1 MNDVNLICILIA
13 ELAPLA
19 ATMFSLIYG
28 LRHFFKRGMPLFL
41 QSLTMAMA
49 SHALGSIYHLCQT
62 VTSDTQVEGFTPAYL
77 GRIGFFLFI
86 ITASYGQMDRIVDDG
101 TPPMRKARRIALLA
115 PACALLL
122 YIPNALVDDVPIS
135 TKVAYA
141 LVWIPALFS
150 VYFNLKHAIIPDLDF
165 GFIKAIKPYNILA
178 LCLSFAELLCL
189 TAWNFLYTAPMVIT
203 AVIFSILCVCTVVAA
218 KRGVDKWT
226 I

>member
-165 GFIKAIKPYNILA
+165 GFIKAIKPYNFFVLGLA
-178 LCLSFAELLCL
+178 LAELLVL
-189 TAWNFLYTAPMVIT
+189 TAWDYYDGAFLVIST
-203 AVIFSILCVCTVVAA
+203 LLFAALCVCTIVSA
-218 KRGVDKWT
+218 KKGVEKWT